1 MSFSF
6 HKQRMMKS
14 HHVGLLLL
22 LVYSTTAS
30 RGNHFTNGYS
40 NAYQKFKLQHFKEG
54 MRISECDSVIRDR
67 NIFDVAT
74 NLCKPTNTFINAPL
88 SQFLALCRGNEAG
101 RITTNNLFTFVMC
114 QLTNGADQP
123 RQPDCQY
130 RGSSPRFAKRLIVD
144 CKERLPVHF
153 VGYA

>member
-6 HKQRMMKS
+6 HNQRMKS

-123 RQPDCQY
+123 RQPNCQY
-130 RGSSPRFAKRLIVD
+130 RGWSPTIAKRLIVD
-144 CKERLPVHF
+144 CNGGLPVHF